1 MSDHGHNDGQNEGQN
16 DGHNAG
22 YSDSQNEGL
31 TDFGFT
37 AVPPGE
43 KTRRVREVF
52 ESVAGRYDIMND
64 LMSFGVH
71 RLWKRIAVS
80 RMLLRPGHRVLD
92 LAAGTGDLTRL
103 ELARVG
109 PTGQV
114 VMSDINGPMLEVGRD
129 RLIDAGAI
137 SGVEVVQANAE
148 VLPFADNTFDAV
160 SIAFGLRNVTDKSR
174 ALAAIGRVLKPGGR
188 LVVLEFSQVV
198 LPLMKRAYDAY
209 SFNVIPKVGEL
220 VTGDGD
226 SYKYL
231 VESIRKHPDQAT
243 LKAMMESAGL
253 VDCRYENL
261 SAGVVAM
268 HIGHGA

>member
-1 MSDHGHNDGQNEGQN
+1 MSDKDTTHF
-16 DGHNAG
+16 G
-22 YSDSQNEGL
+22 Y
-31 TDFGFT
+31 
-37 AVPPGE
+37 
-43 KTRRVREVF
+43 REVEKDDKAGMVADVF
-52 ESVAGRYDIMND
+52 HSVAARYDIMND